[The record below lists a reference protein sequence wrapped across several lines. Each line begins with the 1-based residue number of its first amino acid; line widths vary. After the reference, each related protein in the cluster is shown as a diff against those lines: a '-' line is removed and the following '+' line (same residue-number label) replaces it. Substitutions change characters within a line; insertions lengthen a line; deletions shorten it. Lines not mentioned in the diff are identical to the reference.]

1 MKQYILKLKTTS
13 TTNYALY
20 DGTTALTD
28 AQLTTLFTT
37 AGSAYFTFDFDSLT
51 PSATNAITIVDS
63 SDTAVVT
70 NTNLTDTIVET
81 KDFKGTWSASAT
93 AFDTFVA
100 LSGVALDE
108 AQLSDLMGKI
118 KEAKEIRTVTFSSV
132 YLNMWDK
139 TTYPDGIYRV
149 EFTGSGSGTVTL
161 SNNGIGIAVQ
171 TIGLSSNKGGS
182 YVLLGTVGYYGYRY
196 MIGVSSRTSG
206 QGSYGEQGF
215 GCINAIFSENGN
227 ATYKRFDG
235 ISINNLTSSVTA
247 APLSANQGRILN
259 NRIGDLTTLTTT
271 AKTSAVVAINEV
283 NAKVLTNAGAPTTS
297 TVGTVGQLLADTT
310 NGKLYICTDATNP
323 YVWEEIG
330 AGGGGI
336 QNALIIREWS

>member
-100 LSGVALDE
+100 LSGVAMDE

-118 KEAKEIRTVTFSSV
+118 KEAKEIRTVTFSSLR
-132 YLNMWDK
+132 LNMWDK
-139 TTYPDGIYRV
+139 TTYPDGIYRM
-149 EFTGSGSGTVTL
+149 EYTGSGYATISLSSG
-161 SNNGIGIAVQ
+161 GDGIAVQ
-171 TIGLSSNKGGS
+171 TIGNTSNKGGS

-196 MIGVSSRTSG
+196 MIGVSTRRSG
-206 QGSYGEQGF
+206 EGAYGESGL
-215 GCINAIFSENGN
+215 GCINAIYSENGN

-235 ISINNLTSSVTA
+235 IAINSLTSTATA
-247 APLSANQGRILN
+247 APLSANQGRVLN
-259 NRIGDLTTLTTT
+259 DKI
-271 AKTSAVVAINEV
+271 
-283 NAKVLTNAGAPTTS
+283 
-297 TVGTVGQLLADTT
+297 
-310 NGKLYICTDATNP
+310 
-323 YVWEEIG
+323 
-330 AGGGGI
+330 
-336 QNALIIREWS
+336 NALIIPTAFTDSEFNNIMENA

>member
-108 AQLSDLMGKI
+108 AQLSALMGKI
-118 KEAKEIRTVTFSSV
+118 KEAREIRTVTFSSMR
-132 YLNMWDK
+132 LNMWDK
-139 TTYPDGIYRV
+139 TTYPDGIYRM
-149 EFTGSGSGTVTL
+149 EYTGSGYATISLSSSGD
-161 SNNGIGIAVQ
+161 GIAV
-171 TIGLSSNKGGS
+171 THTNTSHKGGS
-182 YVLLGTVGYYGYRY
+182 YVLLGTVGSYGYRY
-196 MIGVSSRTSG
+196 MIGVSTRLSG
-206 QGSYGEQGF
+206 DGAYGESGL
-215 GCINAIFSENGN
+215 GCINAIFSVNGN

-235 ISINNLTSSVTA
+235 ISINNLTSTATA

-271 AKTSAVVAINEV
+271 AKTSAVAAINELASQV
-283 NAKVLTNAGAPTTS
+283 GSVETALNAIN
-297 TVGTVGQLLADTT
+297 
-310 NGKLYICTDATNP
+310 NGS
-323 YVWEEIG
+323 
-330 AGGGGI
+330 
-336 QNALIIREWS
+336 QS

>member
-51 PSATNAITIVDS
+51 PSATNAITIVNS

-100 LSGVALDE
+100 LSGVAMDE

-118 KEAKEIRTVTFSSV
+118 KEAGGGRVIDVSDGDVLIGESNTGHIYSSDAGV
-132 YLNMWDK
+132 YKIVN
-139 TTYPDGIYRV
+139 
-149 EFTGSGSGTVTL
+149 SGSASHKIKIGKQWSYDIPVGYSAAIILGCGPNKTGYGLLTGAGYDGVLYFSTSAASNKYKVLSTNTLTDNLNASMSGYTALDAHQGKVLNTSITNTSNKIGTL
-161 SNNGIGIAVQ
+161 SN
-171 TIGLSSNKGGS
+171 
-182 YVLLGTVGYYGYRY
+182 
-196 MIGVSSRTSG
+196 
-206 QGSYGEQGF
+206 
-215 GCINAIFSENGN
+215 
-227 ATYKRFDG
+227 
-235 ISINNLTSSVTA
+235 
-247 APLSANQGRILN
+247 
-259 NRIGDLTTLTTT
+259 LTTT

-323 YVWEEIG
+323 YVWEEVG

>member
-100 LSGVALDE
+100 LSGVAMDE

-118 KEAKEIRTVTFSSV
+118 KEAKEIRTVTFSSY

-149 EFTGSGSGTVTL
+149 EYTGSGYGTVTL
-161 SNNGIGIAVQ
+161 SDSGSGIAVTNNQ
-171 TIGLSSNKGGS
+171 NIKGGS
-182 YVLLGTVGYYGYRY
+182 YVLLGTVGNYGYRY
-196 MIGVSSRTSG
+196 MIGVSTRLSG
-206 QGSYGEQGF
+206 DGAYGENGL
-215 GCINAIFSENGN
+215 GCINAIFSQNGN
-227 ATYKRFDG
+227 VTSKRFDG
-235 ISINNLTSSVTA
+235 IVINGLTSTA
-247 APLSANQGRILN
+247 TTAPLSANQGRVLN
-259 NRIGDLTTLTTT
+259 NYIGTLSNLTTT